1 MVRLLIDNGIPEVVL
16 RETGIT
22 EAGITSETDIIRVD
36 MVAVHKV
43 IPLMV
48 QANFSIN
55 LVTWWSLW

>member
-1 MVRLLIDNGIPEVVL
+1 MVCLLIDNGIPEVVL

-36 MVAVHKV
+36 MVAVHMV